1 MAGDLGYRGRERR
14 AAMPRVILSPA
25 ALRDL
30 QRLREFLRPKSPE
43 AAQRAAK
50 VIIKAIQV
58 LGLQPG
64 IGRPADDLGPNS
76 RELPID
82 FGSTGYLALYR
93 QRGDDVIILALRH
106 QLEDDYKDRM

>member
-1 MAGDLGYRGRERR
+1 MAADMGNRGRERR
-14 AAMPRVILSPA
+14 AAMPRVTLSPG

-30 QRLREFLRPKSPE
+30 QRLREFLRPKSHE
-43 AAQRAAK
+43 AAQRSAK

-64 IGRPADDLGPNS
+64 IGRPAEDLGPEC

-82 FGSTGYLALYR
+82 FGSSGYLALYR
-93 QRGDDVIILALRH
+93 HRGDEVIILALRH
-106 QLEDDYKDRM
+106 QLEHEYK

>member
-1 MAGDLGYRGRERR
+1 MVGDLGNRRRERST
-14 AAMPRVILSPA
+14 AMPRVILSPA
-25 ALRDL
+25 ALKDL

-43 AAQRAAK
+43 AARRSAL
-50 VIIKAIQV
+50 VIVKAVQV

-64 IGRPADDLGPNS
+64 IGRPADDFGPEY

-93 QRGDDVIILALRH
+93 PKGDEVVILAIRH
-106 QLEDDYKDRM
+106 QLEDSYQ

>member
-1 MAGDLGYRGRERR
+1 MAGDLGHRRRERR
-14 AAMPRVILSPA
+14 AAMPCVILSPGA
-25 ALRDL
+25 FRDL

-64 IGRPADDLGPNS
+64 IGRPAEDLGPEC
-76 RELPID
+76 RELPIY
-82 FGSTGYLALYR
+82 FGSSRLPGALSV
-93 QRGDDVIILALRH
+93 QRR
-106 QLEDDYKDRM
+106 

>member
-1 MAGDLGYRGRERR
+1 
-14 AAMPRVILSPA
+14 MPCVILSPGA
-25 ALRDL
+25 FRDL

-64 IGRPADDLGPNS
+64 IGRPAEDLGPEC

-82 FGSTGYLALYR
+82 FGSSGYLALYR
-93 QRGDDVIILALRH
+93 YRGDEVIILAIRH
-106 QLEDDYKDRM
+106 QLEDEYK

>member
-1 MAGDLGYRGRERR
+1 
-14 AAMPRVILSPA
+14 MPRVILSPGA
-25 ALRDL
+25 FLDL

-64 IGRPADDLGPNS
+64 IGRPAEDLGPEC

-82 FGSTGYLALYR
+82 FGSSGYLALYR
-93 QRGDDVIILALRH
+93 RRGDEVIILALRH
-106 QLEDDYKDRM
+106 QLEDEYK

>member
-1 MAGDLGYRGRERR
+1 
-14 AAMPRVILSPA
+14 MPRVTLSPG

-30 QRLREFLRPKSPE
+30 QRLREFLRLKSVE
-43 AAQRAAK
+43 AAQRSAS

-64 IGRPADDLGPNS
+64 IGRPAEDLGPDY

-82 FGSTGYLALYR
+82 FGNSGYLALYR
-93 QRGDDVIILALRH
+93 LVGEDVIILALRH
-106 QLEDDYKDRM
+106 QLEDKYT

>member
-1 MAGDLGYRGRERR
+1 
-14 AAMPRVILSPA
+14 MPRVILSPA

-43 AAQRAAK
+43 AAKRAAN
-50 VIIKAIQV
+50 VIVKAVQV

-64 IGRPADDLGPNS
+64 IGRPAVDLGPEF

-106 QLEDDYKDRM
+106 QLEDEYKESE

>member
-1 MAGDLGYRGRERR
+1 
-14 AAMPRVILSPA
+14 MPRVILSPGA
-25 ALRDL
+25 FRDL
-30 QRLREFLRPKSPE
+30 QRLREFLQPKSQE
-43 AAQRAAK
+43 AAQRSAR

-64 IGRPADDLGPNS
+64 IGRPAEDLGPEC

-93 QRGDDVIILALRH
+93 LKGEEVIILAIRH
-106 QLEDDYKDRM
+106 QLEDGYQ